1 MKTIKELEAEF
12 KTNHQRCVEETRVKG
27 QATYLSHGARCESLA
42 NLNALKDVIK
52 LIEELKWEDGD
63 ISAEEL
69 KARIE
74 R

>member
-1 MKTIKELEAEF
+1 MKTIKELEIEF

-52 LIEELKWEDGD
+52 LIDEELGKCNC
-63 ISAEEL
+63 ILVKKL

-74 R
+74 G